1 MELGVYVP
9 VRVWVGRSSGSYDA
23 HSFPPSYPPQPAR
36 LAGGCTAPGL
46 LAGDRTGPGDSGGTL
61 AFTTLHGD
69 AYALSGPRYPALAPT
84 APGIPDA
91 DYRGRLPRVRAQ
103 KVRRRRGDRAVG
115 ILGVGEGSPRR
126 TAPSPRSVAA
136 CRSLARSGTRRI
148 RECGPARATATAVSR
163 IEAISKQFATNSRNS
178 LLFGRSAVR
187 LYRGGREKIELVIV

>member
-91 DYRGRLPRVRAQ
+91 DYRGRLPRGA
-103 KVRRRRGDRAVG
+103 GT
-115 ILGVGEGSPRR
+115 ESPPSPRR
-126 TAPSPRSVAA
+126 SCGWNPWRWGGFAKANSAVSPQRRGVPVARQVGNSPDTRMRS
-136 CRSLARSGTRRI
+136 SSGDCHGRFADRGDIETI
-148 RECGPARATATAVSR
+148 RDKFAKFASVRPECGPALPRR
-163 IEAISKQFATNSRNS
+163 P
-178 LLFGRSAVR
+178 
-187 LYRGGREKIELVIV
+187 

>member
-69 AYALSGPRYPALAPT
+69 AYALSGPRYPALVPT

-91 DYRGRLPRVRAQ
+91 DYRGRLPRGA
-103 KVRRRRGDRAVG
+103 GT
-115 ILGVGEGSPRR
+115 ESPPSPRR
-126 TAPSPRSVAA
+126 SCGWNPWRWGGFAKANSAVSPQRRGVPVRSPG
-136 CRSLARSGTRRI
+136 RELAGYANAVQLGRLPRPFRGSRRYRNNSRQIREIRFCSAGVRSGF
-148 RECGPARATATAVSR
+148 TAA
-163 IEAISKQFATNSRNS
+163 
-178 LLFGRSAVR
+178 AVR
-187 LYRGGREKIELVIV
+187 RSS

>member
-23 HSFPPSYPPQPAR
+23 HSFHPPMLHNQRVSPAVVLLQGCWPVTEPVPEI
-36 LAGGCTAPGL
+36 LAGLLPSRRYTETCMLSLGQDIRRWHQPRREFRTRITGGGC
-46 LAGDRTGPGDSGGTL
+46 
-61 AFTTLHGD
+61 
-69 AYALSGPRYPALAPT
+69 
-84 APGIPDA
+84 
-91 DYRGRLPRVRAQ
+91 RGVRAQ

-187 LYRGGREKIELVIV
+187 LLPRRP